1 MLQQEPLSAAK
12 LNEFTLYIMIIY
24 IINIPNL
31 KVSQH
36 SVTSPRGQVSINNP
50 TSITKENMV

>member
-1 MLQQEPLSAAK
+1 MAAK
-12 LNEFTLYIMIIY
+12 FNKFTFYITIY

-36 SVTSPRGQVSINNP
+36 SITSPKKQATINNP
-50 TSITKENMV
+50 TSITKENML